1 MPIGVN
7 VYVSPVLAPRLS
19 PYDSQDRLQRR
30 DPEKDKWK
38 QTDGL
43 LSILQ
48 NVKNGKNIV
57 A

>member
-7 VYVSPVLAPRLS
+7 VCVSPPPL
-19 PYDSQDRLQRR
+19 DSQDRLQRR